1 MSRPKAFDPDV
12 ALDRATDLFRR
23 KGYAATSVGDL
34 VEHTGLS
41 RSSLYDTFGDKH
53 ALFLAALDRY
63 RVRGSG
69 FLSEIIATADS
80 PLAGLRAYLDALAD
94 ACACP
99 EQGRYGCL
107 AVNAA
112 AECAA
117 TDAETAE
124 RSAQNLAEMSQ
135 ALAALVRRAQQEG
148 EVSPDRDAEAL
159 GHFLTNAVYGL
170 RGLQTAGAPA
180 SAIRSVIDTT
190 LNVLMERSVA

>member
-12 ALDRATDLFRR
+12 ALDRAAELFRR

-34 VEHTGLS
+34 VQQTGLS

-63 RVRGSG
+63 RVRGFSHLTDT
-69 FLSEIIATADS
+69 LSASLS
-80 PLAGLRAYLDALAD
+80 PIAGLRAYFDALAAD
-94 ACACP
+94 CACI

-117 TDAETAE
+117 TDAETAD
-124 RSAQNLAEMSQ
+124 RSTQSWADLTQAFA
-135 ALAALVRRAQQEG
+135 ALARRAQDAG
-148 EVSPDRDAEAL
+148 EIEPDRNAEAI
-159 GHFLTNAVYGL
+159 GHFLGNAVYGL

-180 SAIRSVIDTT
+180 STIRSVIDTT
-190 LNVLMERSVA
+190 LDVLTA

>member
-1 MSRPKAFDPDV
+1 MSRPKAFDPDT
-12 ALDRATDLFRR
+12 ALDRATELFRR

-63 RVRGSG
+63 RLQGSSY
-69 FLSEIIATADS
+69 LNDIVQSAES
-80 PLAGLRAYLDALAD
+80 PMAGLRAYFDALAAD
-94 ACACP
+94 CACP

-117 TDAETAE
+117 TDAETAA
-124 RSAQNLAEMSQ
+124 RSAENWKAVS
-135 ALAALVRRAQQEG
+135 AAFAALVQSAQQAG
-148 EVSPDRDAEAL
+148 ELPTSRDAVQL

-170 RGLQTAGAPA
+170 RSLQTAGAPA
-180 SAIRSVIDTT
+180 EAIRSVIDTT
-190 LNVLMERSVA
+190 LAALSD

>member
-63 RVRGSG
+63 RVRGSD
-69 FLSEIIATADS
+69 FLSEILENAES
-80 PLAGLRAYLDALAD
+80 PMSGLRAYFDALAAD
-94 ACACP
+94 CACP
-99 EQGRYGCL
+99 DEGRYGCL

-117 TDAETAE
+117 TDADTAE
-124 RSAQNLAEMSQ
+124 RSVQNWNGMTQ
-135 ALAALVRRAQQEG
+135 AFAALVRRAQEQG
-148 EVSPDRDAEAL
+148 EITPDRDADAL

-180 SAIRSVIDTT
+180 SAVRSVIDTT
-190 LNVLMERSVA
+190 LDVLATPR

>member
-12 ALDRATDLFRR
+12 ALDRAIDLFRR

-53 ALFLAALDRY
+53 ALFIAALDRY

-69 FLSEIIATADS
+69 FLTELLEASDS
-80 PLAGLRAYLDALAD
+80 PMAGLRAYFDALAAD
-94 ACACP
+94 CACP
-99 EQGRYGCL
+99 DRGRYGCL

-112 AECAA
+112 AERAA
-117 TDAETAE
+117 TDSETAE
-124 RSAQNLAEMSQ
+124 RSAQNLAGMSG
-135 ALAALVRRAQQEG
+135 AMSALVRRAQQSG
-148 EVSPDRDAEAL
+148 EVAASRDADAL

-190 LNVLMERSVA
+190 LDVLTAQV